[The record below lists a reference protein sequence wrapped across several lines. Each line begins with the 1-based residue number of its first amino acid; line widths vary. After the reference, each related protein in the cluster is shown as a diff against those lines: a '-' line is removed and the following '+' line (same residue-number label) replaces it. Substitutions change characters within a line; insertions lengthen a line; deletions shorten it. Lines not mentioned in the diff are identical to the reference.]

1 VLEIRSS
8 RLTDNPSDGFRTD
21 PGIYFLGRDQIVV
34 DSVLK

>member
-8 RLTDNPSDGFRTD
+8 SLRNNPSDGFETD

-34 DSVLK
+34 ASVVK